1 MTNTEKF
8 LESYVGPKNDEVG
21 EFLEHWG
28 VPGMR
33 WGYRKDRSGKHR
45 PTDQVLADQKR
56 RRKEQAKLDR
66 QDRRDQRRQERRDRK
81 ADKKNGPQSSFT
93 PHENQN
99 RGVVSINSKGVID
112 LSQMSDA
119 DLKDFVGRLRLEQ
132 DLRTLLAGPPPPP
145 EAQKRTMK
153 TLLKNV
159 AMDSVQQGT
168 TAASRKAIE
177 KALTVIFNNMVG
189 SKSAFRL

>member
-8 LESYVGPKNDEVG
+8 LESYVGPKNDEAG

-56 RRKEQAKLDR
+56 RRKEQAKIDR
-66 QDRRDQRRQERRDRK
+66 QDRRDQRRNDRREKK
-81 ADKKNGPQSSFT
+81 ANKNNKPESSLT
-93 PHENQN
+93 PKANQN
-99 RGVVSINSKGVID
+99 GNFID
-112 LSQMSDA
+112 ITQMSDGE
-119 DLKDFVGRLRLEQ
+119 LKDFVGRLRLEQ

-145 EAQKRTMK
+145 EVQKRTMK
-153 TLLKNV
+153 SLLKTV

-189 SKSAFRL
+189 SKSAFRV